1 MKYLS
6 LLVFLFAM
14 HWSWSLVHDPAN
26 VSENVHI
33 GIQDDLKRVI
43 SDYIQENLPQSKNL
57 RFERFWTEN
66 IKKNQVKASFI
77 YSFEDNAESVGPA
90 RVEIEGYAILNRDSN
105 TDEEYDFW
113 NFDELYIL
121 NNRIDFKEPLK
132 VDPRGNESEAEET
145 TSAAPEPPPEVQPQ
159 PPAQPEP
166 PTETPAQ

>member
-26 VSENVHI
+26 VSENVHL

-43 SDYIQENLPQSKNL
+43 SDYIQENLPKSKNL

-66 IKKNQVKASFI
+66 LKKNQVKASFI

-90 RVEIEGYAILNRDSN
+90 RVEIEGYAILNRDEN

-121 NNRIDFKEPLK
+121 NNRIDFKEPLR
-132 VDPRGNESEAEET
+132 VDPRGNEPDEP
-145 TSAAPEPPPEVQPQ
+145 SAATPESQPEA
-159 PPAQPEP
+159 PAQ
-166 PTETPAQ
+166 